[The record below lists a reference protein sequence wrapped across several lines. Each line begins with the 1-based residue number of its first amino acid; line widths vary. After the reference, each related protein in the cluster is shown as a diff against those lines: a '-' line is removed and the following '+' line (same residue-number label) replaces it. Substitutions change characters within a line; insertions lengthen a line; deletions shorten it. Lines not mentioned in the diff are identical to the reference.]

1 MSRLN
6 FNLRNIAD
14 ALSHIQSIL
23 IKKKVVQKASSFYQQ
38 TTPDQTNSKI
48 NYTTSIEFSN
58 ETNILKDFILY
69 SNTLINE
76 NKNNQNA
83 LSLSSLPVPLI
94 NNHNL
99 KLNLYPGD
107 SFKLRF
113 GQILVNNDTDLDYIK
128 EPLSQK
134 ERDLI
139 TSLNNATLN
148 SSTTT
153 NNNNQIRDTKQ
164 KINEMWFKFE
174 QTLYALTFRGLFK
187 PHLTYFDQTT
197 DNKQM
202 PKVVVNETLAIMFD
216 MRNHLKINL
225 IISDVTLLWKYE
237 SDDSATIE
245 TNESANTNDQS
256 IAECST
262 LRELNLTAYE
272 TYKIR
277 LHLVPKRSKGT
288 LTVLGIKYRLGLA
301 SFLNNSSVV
310 SISNISSLSNQLTGT
325 NISDSS
331 NNSQETNSNTL
342 FGKQFFELKGPR
354 LNNNQTNMRSVV
366 YDTDQ
371 RLNFKILNQMPL
383 LQVSI

>member
-14 ALSHIQSIL
+14 ALSQ
-23 IKKKVVQKASSFYQQ
+23 
-38 TTPDQTNSKI
+38 
-48 NYTTSIEFSN
+48 
-58 ETNILKDFILY
+58 
-69 SNTLINE
+69 
-76 NKNNQNA
+76 
-83 LSLSSLPVPLI
+83 
-94 NNHNL
+94 

-113 GQILVNNDTDLDYIK
+113 GQILVNNDADLDYLK

-139 TSLNNATLN
+139 TSLNNVTLN
-148 SSTTT
+148 ST
-153 NNNNQIRDTKQ
+153 NNNQIRDTKQ

-237 SDDSATIE
+237 SDDSTSIVE
-245 TNESANTNDQS
+245 TNELTNTNAES
-256 IAECST
+256 IVECST
-262 LRELNLTAYE
+262 LRELNLAAYE
-272 TYKIR
+272 TYKLR

-331 NNSQETNSNTL
+331 NNSQETNPNTL
-342 FGKQFFELKGPR
+342 FGKQLFELKGPR

-383 LQVSI
+383 LQVSF

>member
-38 TTPDQTNSKI
+38 TTADQTNSKI

-76 NKNNQNA
+76 NKNNQTA

-113 GQILVNNDTDLDYIK
+113 GQILVNNDADLDYLK

-139 TSLNNATLN
+139 TSLNNVTLN
-148 SSTTT
+148 ST
-153 NNNNQIRDTKQ
+153 NNNQIRDTKQ

-237 SDDSATIE
+237 SDDSTSIVE
-245 TNESANTNDQS
+245 TNELTNTNAES
-256 IAECST
+256 IVECST
-262 LRELNLTAYE
+262 LRELNLAAYE
-272 TYKIR
+272 TYKLR

-331 NNSQETNSNTL
+331 NNSQETNPNTL
-342 FGKQFFELKGPR
+342 FGKQLFELKGPR

>member
-38 TTPDQTNSKI
+38 TTADQTNSKI

-76 NKNNQNA
+76 NKNNQTA

-113 GQILVNNDTDLDYIK
+113 GQILVNNDADLDYLK

-139 TSLNNATLN
+139 TSLNNVTLN
-148 SSTTT
+148 ST
-153 NNNNQIRDTKQ
+153 NNNQIRDTKQ

-237 SDDSATIE
+237 SDDSTSIVE
-245 TNESANTNDQS
+245 TNELTNTNAES
-256 IAECST
+256 IVECST
-262 LRELNLTAYE
+262 LRELNLAAYE
-272 TYKIR
+272 TYKLR

-331 NNSQETNSNTL
+331 NNSQETNPNTL
-342 FGKQFFELKGPR
+342 FGKQLFELKGPR

-383 LQVSI
+383 LQVSF

>member
-38 TTPDQTNSKI
+38 TTADQTNSKI
-48 NYTTSIEFSN
+48 DYTTSIEFSN

-76 NKNNQNA
+76 NKNNQTA

-113 GQILVNNDTDLDYIK
+113 GQILVNNDADLDYLK

-139 TSLNNATLN
+139 TSLNNVTLN
-148 SSTTT
+148 ST
-153 NNNNQIRDTKQ
+153 NNNQIRDTKQ

-237 SDDSATIE
+237 SDDSTSIVE
-245 TNESANTNDQS
+245 TNELTNTNAES
-256 IAECST
+256 IVECST
-262 LRELNLTAYE
+262 LRELNLAAYE
-272 TYKIR
+272 TYKLR

-331 NNSQETNSNTL
+331 NNSQETNPNTL
-342 FGKQFFELKGPR
+342 FGKQLFELKGPR

>member
-38 TTPDQTNSKI
+38 TTADQTNSKI
-48 NYTTSIEFSN
+48 NYTTTSIEFSN

-76 NKNNQNA
+76 NKNNQTA

-113 GQILVNNDTDLDYIK
+113 GQILVNNDADLDYLK

-139 TSLNNATLN
+139 TSLNNVTLN
-148 SSTTT
+148 ST
-153 NNNNQIRDTKQ
+153 NNNQIRDTKQ

-237 SDDSATIE
+237 SDDSTSIVE
-245 TNESANTNDQS
+245 TNELTNTNAES
-256 IAECST
+256 IVECST
-262 LRELNLTAYE
+262 LRELNLAAYE
-272 TYKIR
+272 TYKLR

-331 NNSQETNSNTL
+331 NNSQETNPNTL
-342 FGKQFFELKGPR
+342 FGKQLFELKGPR

-383 LQVSI
+383 LQVSF

>member
-38 TTPDQTNSKI
+38 TTADQKNSKI

-76 NKNNQNA
+76 NKNNQTA

-113 GQILVNNDTDLDYIK
+113 GQILVNNDADLDYLK

-139 TSLNNATLN
+139 TSLNNVTLN
-148 SSTTT
+148 ST
-153 NNNNQIRDTKQ
+153 NNNQIRDTKQ

-237 SDDSATIE
+237 SDDSTSIVE
-245 TNESANTNDQS
+245 TNELTNTNAES
-256 IAECST
+256 IVECST
-262 LRELNLTAYE
+262 LRELNLAAYE
-272 TYKIR
+272 TYKLR

-310 SISNISSLSNQLTGT
+310 SISNILSLSNQLTGT

-331 NNSQETNSNTL
+331 NNSQETNPNTL
-342 FGKQFFELKGPR
+342 FGKQLFELKGPR